1 MGLVIGIL
9 VLTVCCPLCIILAI
23 VGCVFGAF
31 RRQKKIDRELR
42 SKNIPVSSGGLL
54 NFGSSTAAAPSTVVY
69 TKEEEKVDNV

>member
-1 MGLVIGIL
+1 MGLVVGIL
-9 VLTVCCPLCIILAI
+9 VLAICCPLCIILAI

-42 SKNIPVSSGGLL
+42 SKNIPVSSGGL
-54 NFGSSTAAAPSTVVY
+54 FGSSTAAAPSTVVY